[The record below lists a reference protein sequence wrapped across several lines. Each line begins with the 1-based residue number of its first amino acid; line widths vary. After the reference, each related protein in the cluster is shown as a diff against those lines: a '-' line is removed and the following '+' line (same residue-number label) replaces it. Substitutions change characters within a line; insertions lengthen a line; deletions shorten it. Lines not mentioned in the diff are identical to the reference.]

1 MSERNTK
8 CGVELTDLQYHEIL
22 DRLKVVMTMIDT
34 NIIQHPVAKIETDIK
49 DQVCLAYDH
58 LYKAYLISSEKSS

>member
-1 MSERNTK
+1 MSERNNT

-22 DRLKVVMTMIDT
+22 DRLKVVMSAIDN

-49 DQVCLAYDH
+49 DQVSLAYDH
-58 LYKAYLISSEKSS
+58 LYKAYLISSKKSS